1 MVGLLMTTV
10 SLLMAQVTVTVILED
25 SGDSILATLLTMLL
39 LVFDALGIGS

>member
-10 SLLMAQVTVTVILED
+10 PLLMAQVTVTVILED